1 MENLNQHREAMAAAL
16 NTIDGLFNQLQV
28 THREKEVARERFAE
42 CNYWLARLYGR
53 LEQEYAARVDA
64 ANGAATETLAF
75 AKEGDRYEEVYV
87 KKEPSKP
94 KKKK

>member
-1 MENLNQHREAMAAAL
+1 MGNLNNHREAMAAAL

-64 ANGAATETLAF
+64 ANVAVNTLPVQEDFEKETMTLE
-75 AKEGDRYEEVYV
+75 KRKDN
-87 KKEPSKP
+87 SKP

>member
-1 MENLNQHREAMAAAL
+1 MENLNKHREAMASAL

-42 CNYWLARLYGR
+42 CNYWLARLYTR
-53 LEQEYAARVDA
+53 LEQEYAAHVEA
-64 ANGAATETLAF
+64 ANVAVNALPI
-75 AKEGDRYEEVYV
+75 EE
-87 KKEPSKP
+87 KKESAKP